1 MKGIMSRQFW
11 HLWSSYA
18 VYYFGKVNLSLVMP
32 VLLIAYKDLSLYNV
46 GFVASGFL
54 IAYAVGQFV
63 HGQVSER
70 FNPYTYIAVGL
81 IGSAILNLVLGFS
94 AGFFWVLLI
103 GEVID
108 GGFQSMGWSSTVRAN
123 ALTSKDPE
131 RSSTILGTAYQFGNS
146 MAWLVCA
153 FVIGQFGWQYG
164 FWVASMVMFARGA
177 WLYLARKQVKVVG
190 RKIKDQVKLTINHTI
205 VVSGLSLCLLNM
217 VRYGVIIWIPTYLYQ
232 TMSMPIE
239 KVGINVFLIPIAG
252 ILGTLLYNRIKIHK
266 DITTMVYLFL
276 LGVAFVIFPHTVG
289 LTMVAILVA
298 SGFLLYGPHVFLVTT
313 IPSRQ
318 IGDNIVASSTGYID
332 GMGYIGSSLIGVLVP
347 FIIDKTGGWQSVF
360 YCWAGMA
367 FAVIVLVGWVY
378 FRGRNKVMAE
388 WLT

>member
-146 MAWLVCA
+146 VAWLVCA

>member
-146 MAWLVCA
+146 VAWLVCA

-276 LGVAFVIFPHTVG
+276 LGVAFVIFPHTAG